1 MEGIVHRTV
10 QVNGISMHVA
20 EKGEGPSVVL
30 FLHGFPELWYSWRH
44 QILSLSSRGYRCV
57 APDLRGYGDSECPPD
72 VTSYTVFHI
81 VGDIIA
87 LIDSLGRQQV
97 FVVAHDW
104 GAIIAWILC
113 LFRPDKVKAL
123 VNMSVVYRPRYP
135 SERPT
140 DVFQAVYGEG
150 FYICRFQ
157 APGVAESEFAR
168 VDTALLI
175 KRFLTNHNPRPLIM
189 PKESLRDLPNTQ
201 MTLPTWLSEED
212 IAYFAS
218 KFDKSGFTGGLNY
231 YRALD
236 LSWELMAP
244 WTGVQI
250 KVPVKF
256 IIGDQD
262 STYNAFSTK
271 DYIHSGAF
279 KENVPFLQDVVVMEG
294 VGHFINQEKAP
305 EVTEHIFEFI
315 KKF

>member
-57 APDLRGYGDSECPPD
+57 APDLRGYGDSDCPPD
-72 VTSYTVFHI
+72 VTAYTAFHI
-81 VGDIIA
+81 VGDLVA
-87 LIDSLGRQQV
+87 LIDSLGQDQV

-104 GAIIAWILC
+104 GGIVAWNLC

-123 VNMSVVYRPRYP
+123 VNMSVVYRPRNP
-135 SERPT
+135 LKPT
-140 DVFQAVYGEG
+140 DIFRAVYGEDY
-150 FYICRFQ
+150 YICRFQ
-157 APGVAESEFAR
+157 APGVAESDFAR
-168 VDTALLI
+168 TGTACLL
-175 KRFLTNHNPRPLIM
+175 KKFLTYRTPAPLM
-189 PKESLRDLPNTQ
+189 VPKEGFGGSPNTQ
-201 MTLPTWLSEED
+201 ITLPTWLSEED

-231 YRALD
+231 YRAMD
-236 LSWELMAP
+236 LNWELMAP
-244 WTGVQI
+244 WTRVQI

-262 STYNAFSTK
+262 LTYNSFGAK
-271 DYIHSGAF
+271 DYIHGGAF

-305 EVTEHIFEFI
+305 EITEHIFEFI

>member
-72 VTSYTVFHI
+72 VTAYTIFHI
-81 VGDIIA
+81 VGDIVA
-87 LIDSLGRQQV
+87 LIDSLGQEQV

-104 GAIIAWILC
+104 GAAIAWNLC
-113 LFRPDKVKAL
+113 LLRPDKVKAL
-123 VNMSVVYRPRYP
+123 VNMSVVHMPRQP

-140 DVFQAVYGEG
+140 DIFRRVYGED

-157 APGVAESEFAR
+157 APGDAESEFAHI
-168 VDTALLI
+168 DTALLLKMI
-175 KRFLTNHNPRPLIM
+175 LTDRNPGPPIF
-189 PKESLRDLPNTQ
+189 PKKGSSELPNTEI
-201 MTLPTWLSEED
+201 TLPTWLSEED

-231 YRALD
+231 YRSMD
-236 LSWELMAP
+236 LNWEQMAP

-262 STYNAFSTK
+262 LTYNTFGTK
-271 DYIHSGAF
+271 DYIRSGAF
-279 KENVPFLQDVVVMEG
+279 KENVPLLQDVVVMEG
-294 VGHFINQEKAP
+294 VAHFINQEKAP